1 MIRLP
6 TQSNPPDSPRQTLPT
21 MYDLPSDN
29 PEDPGLPD
37 EFHFFQPLLLLL
49 TFQPTHWNWE
59 QVFSACDLNLYYDVN
74 HTHWYKRPDWFGVVG
89 IPRLYEQR
97 ELRLSYVI
105 WQEQISPFVVVELLS
120 PGTEG
125 EDLGR
130 TVPQAGSPPSKWQ
143 VYEKILRVPYY
154 VIFSRYTH
162 ELQIFHLVEGNY
174 QRVNLTDNRLVIPEL
189 GLSLG
194 LWSGRFREINGRWLR
209 WMTPSGELIPT
220 DNEQAI
226 LTEQRA
232 IAAQEQALLAEQRAI
247 AAEERAQQEAQL
259 ARLAEERAQQEAQ
272 LARLAQ
278 EQAIAAEERA
288 QQLAQR
294 LRELGIDPDNLGSF

>member
-6 TQSNPPDSPRQTLPT
+6 TQSNPPPFPRQTLPT

-49 TFQPTHWNWE
+49 TFQPTNWNWE

-97 ELRLSYVI
+97 DLRLSYVI
-105 WQEQISPFVVVELLS
+105 WQEEISPFVVVELLS
-120 PGTEG
+120 PGTED
-125 EDLGR
+125 EDLGQ
-130 TVPQAGSPPSKWQ
+130 TVQQTGNPPTKWQ
-143 VYEKILRVPYY
+143 VYEQILRVPYY

-162 ELQIFHLVEGNY
+162 ELSIFRLIEGNY
-174 QRVNLTDNRLVIPEL
+174 QQVNLTDNRFFMPEL

-194 LWSGRFREINGRWLR
+194 LWSGRFREINGQWLR

-220 DNEQAI
+220 DNEQA
-226 LTEQRA
+226 TVAQQRA
-232 IAAQEQALLAEQRAI
+232 IAAQEQAILAQQRAI

-259 ARLAEERAQQEAQ
+259 AQ
-272 LARLAQ
+272 LAQ
-278 EQAIAAEERA
+278 ERA

-294 LRELGIDPDNLGSF
+294 LRELGIDPDNL

>member
-6 TQSNPPDSPRQTLPT
+6 TQANPPDSPRQTLPT

-49 TFQPTHWNWE
+49 TFQPTNWNWE

-120 PGTEG
+120 PGTED
-125 EDLGR
+125 EDFGR
-130 TVPQAGSPPSKWQ
+130 TISQAGSPPTKWQ
-143 VYEKILRVPYY
+143 VYEQILRVPYY

-162 ELQIFHLVEGNY
+162 ELQIFHLIEGNY

-194 LWSGRFREINGRWLR
+194 LWSGRFREINGCWLR

-220 DNEQAI
+220 DNEQAV
-226 LTEQRA
+226 
-232 IAAQEQALLAEQRAI
+232 LAEQRAI
-247 AAEERAQQEAQL
+247 AAEERAQQEAELARLAQERAQQEAQL
-259 ARLAEERAQQEAQ
+259 ARLAEERAQHEAQRAQ
-272 LARLAQ
+272 LAQ
-278 EQAIAAEERA
+278 QQALAAEERA

-294 LRELGIDPDNLGSF
+294 LRELGIDPDNV

>member
-49 TFQPTHWNWE
+49 TFQPTNWNWE

-120 PGTEG
+120 PGTED
-125 EDLGR
+125 EDFGR
-130 TVPQAGSPPSKWQ
+130 TIPQAGSPPTKWQ
-143 VYEKILRVPYY
+143 VYEQILRVPYY
-154 VIFSRYTH
+154 VIFSRYTL

-174 QRVNLTDNRLVIPEL
+174 QRVNLTNNRLVIPEL

-220 DNEQAI
+220 DNEQAV
-226 LTEQRA
+226 
-232 IAAQEQALLAEQRAI
+232 LAEQRAI
-247 AAEERAQQEAQL
+247 AAEERAQQEAELARLAQERAQQEAQL

-272 LARLAQ
+272 RAQLAE
-278 EQAIAAEERA
+278 EQVLAAEERA

-294 LRELGIDPDNLGSF
+294 LRELGIDPDNI